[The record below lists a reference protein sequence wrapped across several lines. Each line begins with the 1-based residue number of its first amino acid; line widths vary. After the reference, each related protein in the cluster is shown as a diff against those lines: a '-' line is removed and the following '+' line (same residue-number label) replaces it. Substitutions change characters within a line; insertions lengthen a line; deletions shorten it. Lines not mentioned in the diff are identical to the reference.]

1 MVISL
6 LAVNDHI
13 SPFGITDRTYTYDY
27 QYRLVQSYGKSD
39 REYNYELEMMYS
51 PAGRLYRSF
60 SRNDISDFT
69 EIIYGYDRDKITH
82 QPRVLFI
89 PTHSEQTLQLYWDAN
104 GNLCQQKSCY
114 EGFGRLHYWDEE
126 NRLQMVIDRRYCSY
140 YGYNATDERL
150 YKITGVNSN
159 DQLNGGYG
167 SAKIDFDEATLY
179 PFQYLTIKPQYY
191 TKHYFIGNEHI
202 ATTFGNGGF
211 EKVTQNTERKPETV
225 HESQL
230 MYWFYNMQWG
240 DPYVFRTN
248 TIGETT
254 QNIDYKGLEQSDLQ
268 YKCDPTIVADLYAS
282 WRPRLH
288 NVIGNNLGI
297 LNRKQES
304 YFYHNDHLGSTKLV
318 MDGRGRIC
326 NEIDYMPFGETFHPI
341 TPRFEE
347 HKFTGKERD
356 EETNY
361 DYFGARY
368 YWSAAKHWLSVDPL
382 SDKYPGISPYAY
394 CGWNPINYIDPD
406 GKKIVIGIWYGRLFA
421 NLGFDNFESKVMS
434 QLQKLKCMDPELNAM
449 ITGLENSPMTFH
461 ITYDS
466 NKRNYYNRNTKTIG
480 YDPENDTRRNGEVR
494 PPEAALVHELGHAEN
509 DMNNATINTNVDTGG
524 KNGANELDQK
534 NLNEIN
540 SIYYENIVREYEG
553 YPQRGYNY
561 VNGD

>member
-1 MVISL
+1 MQQRFL
-6 LAVNDHI
+6 L
-13 SPFGITDRTYTYDY
+13 Y
-27 QYRLVQSYGKSD
+27 
-39 REYNYELEMMYS
+39 M
-51 PAGRLYRSF
+51 
-60 SRNDISDFT
+60 
-69 EIIYGYDRDKITH
+69 
-82 QPRVLFI
+82 
-89 PTHSEQTLQLYWDAN
+89 
-104 GNLCQQKSCY
+104 
-114 EGFGRLHYWDEE
+114 
-126 NRLQMVIDRRYCSY
+126 
-140 YGYNATDERL
+140 NATGERL
-150 YKITGVNSN
+150 YKITGVNSS

-179 PFQYLTIKPQYY
+179 PFQYLTIKPRGY
-191 TKHYFIGNEHI
+191 TKHYFIGKEHI

-254 QNIDYKGLEQSDLQ
+254 RNIDYQGLEHSDLQ
-268 YKCDPTIVADLYAS
+268 YKCAPTIVADMYAS

-288 NVIGNNLGI
+288 NVIGDNLGV

-318 MDGRGRIC
+318 MDGYGGIC

-406 GKKIVIGIWYGRLFA
+406 GKEKISLLSISSNTSQNLITAYQNYPDYSDILSIWGHGVSQGNSMTMGAHSILYELNSYVIKIASAAQFNQLLMEKSILWQDHNTGEFAVIMLHSCNTGKGIESFAQKMSSDSYFENVLIIAPNSNIVIS
-421 NLGFDNFESKVMS
+421 DSKEIGVFNT
-434 QLQKLKCMDPELNAM
+434 QLVNGKNVQGNVGEW
-449 ITGLENSPMTFH
+449 
-461 ITYDS
+461 
-466 NKRNYYNRNTKTIG
+466 NYYF
-480 YDPENDTRRNGEVR
+480 NGK
-494 PPEAALVHELGHAEN
+494 LVH
-509 DMNNATINTNVDTGG
+509 
-524 KNGANELDQK
+524 Q
-534 NLNEIN
+534 
-540 SIYYENIVREYEG
+540 
-553 YPQRGYNY
+553 QRGDEQPIHDIQELKRICNY
-561 VNGD
+561 E